1 MSVHARAA
9 LLLAAVG
16 LFASLLSAQTY
27 TRTQTTAGYVE
38 RSGSTASATRIGNLD
53 DGAWEFAL
61 PFSFAYFD
69 RTYRQAFI
77 TSNGTVSFT
86 DNAVTGSSVAT
97 LATPVAAALR
107 ESIQVFR
114 SELAG
119 NELLSNFSIHF
130 ETGRVVLQWRDVA
143 SAANAGAY
151 HLNFQCH
158 LLENGNIELHYG
170 TETVSFDQDLTFV
183 SGLVDSTGGASFA
196 GFNNLLTVQTL
207 RPVANQ
213 LVTFVPS
220 GFTQQNGVELAMRAN
235 GSPAQADFKGQG
247 SGKVVGSFTLTPRGT
262 GGTVSSIT
270 VNHFAAGALEDFDLL
285 IYRDSTNAGAL
296 DASDVPLGGGA
307 QSMAASTSTTF
318 TLSEPIAS
326 VARNYLLVVN
336 ATSFDTYYERDVNAL
351 AFTIG
356 ASDITLDTT
365 AWGGYFTPVHEFAP
379 GHVVRAGVSRFD
391 AAPAIAKPGV
401 WDVPLLSFE
410 LRNQPQFGNAIITQ
424 FTFDLTL
431 TGLSISDIA
440 DVAVFR
446 DLGQRGIVDSQDTL
460 LDFVTNPASTTVLL
474 SCTEWISNIGSD
486 YLLTFTLVNSNVA
499 EGSVSA
505 VLSDLSFSTGV
516 GVVTPTGVSGPNVLA
531 TQTGTTLLVRN
542 RPDARLDFL
551 PVATSQINLPANA
564 FYLVTSFASTTV
576 TSMIFRG
583 DTTGVSAARLYQDV
597 GGIRGRFDAVDVQV
611 GGTPVIVSAV
621 SGTITFTFAT
631 PLPVNG
637 GGLDMLLVVDLS
649 GAAPVSSHVLSLA
662 PADVSSVVPVRGVTV
677 PGCWLEVHAG
687 SANGV
692 NIDLVELPSSV
703 SLNSGDRAV
712 LGRVQLSARGTG
724 GAAPQLKLAFL
735 DSAGGVGDGSG
746 FTLYMYIEGAGPL
759 GVLDS
764 SDLLLNINDISPFS
778 AIAAISLLA
787 GGTPSSVTGPRNI
800 LLAVRRHKW
809 QFSGTTT
816 VAFRGFTGGTDVQLI
831 SLPDAMGARLT
842 ASYSDPSTP
851 TPPDDRPGR
860 LEPSCSTGEGA
871 GWWLLALAALAIA
884 RVAWTCR
891 SKPHQRQSN

>member
-1 MSVHARAA
+1 MSVHFRAA

-16 LFASLLSAQTY
+16 LFGSLLSAQTY
-27 TRTQTTAGYVE
+27 TRTQTTATYVE

-61 PFSFAYFD
+61 PFNFAYFD

-77 TSNGTVSFT
+77 TSNGSVSFT
-86 DNAVTGSSVAT
+86 DNAVTGSTVAT

-107 ESIQVFR
+107 ESIHVLR
-114 SELAG
+114 SDLAG

-130 ETGRVVLQWRDVA
+130 ESGRVVLQWRDVA
-143 SAANAGAY
+143 SADNAGAY
-151 HLNFQCH
+151 HLNIQCH

-170 TETVSFDQDLTFV
+170 PETVGFDQDMNWV
-183 SGLVDSTGGASFA
+183 SGIVDSTGGASFA

-207 RPVANQ
+207 RPAANQ

-220 GFTQQNGVELAMRAN
+220 GFTQQNGVELSMRAN
-235 GSPAQADFKGQG
+235 GSPAQTDFKGQG
-247 SGKVVGSFTLTPRGT
+247 TGKVVGSFTLSARGT
-262 GGTVSSIT
+262 GGTVSGIT

-285 IYRDSTNAGAL
+285 IYRDGTNLGFL
-296 DASDVPLGGGA
+296 DATDIPLGGGA

-318 TLSEPIAS
+318 ALSEPVTAG
-326 VARNYLLVVN
+326 AKNYLLVVN

-351 AFTIG
+351 AFSIG

-365 AWGGYFTPVHEFAP
+365 AWGAYVSPVHEFAP
-379 GHVVRAGVSRFD
+379 GHVVRVGVSR
-391 AAPAIAKPGV
+391 AETGPAVARPGI

-410 LRNQPQFGNAIITQ
+410 LRNQPQYGNGIVTQ
-424 FTFDLTL
+424 FTFALAL
-431 TGLSISDIA
+431 SGLSISDIT

-446 DLGQRGIVDSQDTL
+446 DLGQRGIVDAQDTL
-460 LDFVTNPASTTVLL
+460 IDFVTNPVSTTVLL
-474 SCTEWISNIGSD
+474 SSSEWISNSGSD

-499 EGSVSA
+499 EGTVSA
-505 VLSDLSFSTGV
+505 SLTALDFSTGV
-516 GVVTPTGVSGPNVLA
+516 GVATPTGVSGPNVLA

-542 RPDARLDFL
+542 RPDVRLDFL
-551 PVATSQINLPANA
+551 PVGTSQINLPANA
-564 FYLVTSFASTTV
+564 FYLVTSFSNTTV
-576 TSMIFRG
+576 TGMIFRG
-583 DTTGVSAARLYQDV
+583 DTVGVSAARLYQDV
-597 GGIRGRFDAVDVQV
+597 GGIAGRLDAGDVQV

-621 SGTITFTFAT
+621 AGTVTFTFAT

-637 GGLDMLLVVDLS
+637 GGLDMLLVVDLT
-649 GAAPVSSHVLSLA
+649 GAAAVSSHMLSLA
-662 PADVSSVVPVRGVTV
+662 PADVTSLVPVRGVTV
-677 PGCWLEVHAG
+677 AGCWLEVHAG

-692 NIDLVELPSSV
+692 NITDIDLRSSV
-703 SLNSGDRAV
+703 ALNTNDRKI
-712 LGRVQLSARGTG
+712 LGSVQLSARGTG

-746 FTLYMYIEGAGPL
+746 FTLYMYLEGAGPL

-764 SDLLLNINDISPFS
+764 SDLLLNTNDISPFS

-809 QFSGTTT
+809 QFSGVTT
-816 VAFRGFTGGTDVQLI
+816 VAFRGFTGGTDVQL
-831 SLPDAMGARLT
+831 SVLPDAMGARLT
-842 ASYSDPSTP
+842 ANYSDPGTP
-851 TPPDDRPGR
+851 TPPEDRDGR
-860 LEPSCSTGEGA
+860 LQPSCTTGEGA
-871 GWWLLALAALAIA
+871 GLWMFALAMLAFA
-884 RVAWTCR
+884 RVAWTSR
-891 SKPHQRQSN
+891 SKLQWRKAS